1 MAKRR
6 NGPFG
11 TTQWETNSKVSLD
24 ILYTQRDKCMCL
36 ISRITGC
43 AVKGGGPQRELN
55 PPGN

>member
-36 ISRITGC
+36 IRITGHEVLGLT
-43 AVKGGGPQRELN
+43 AFA
-55 PPGN
+55 